1 MMRLVILRIL
11 ETYYRHRWLYLLP
24 ILVLTM
30 AGIAAVLLAKPNYIS
45 RGVLYVQK
53 GSLLAT
59 LTSVRQDTITFITP
73 AEQTAEEIM
82 DLLETDAFVR
92 AVVRQTNLEPE
103 MAEGPRAVRQLMRD
117 VRKAVWAT
125 DQGDNQVMVAAAY
138 EDAETAHQLAT
149 ATIETYM
156 QWRINADRAES
167 AAAQAFFTDLI
178 VSYQADLDEAR
189 RELEAFLEAY
199 PEPLRGVRPTTERVQ
214 LARLES
220 AIELATTRYAN
231 ALDKEEDARLATAQA
246 ESDVRQSYVV
256 IDAPVLADEP
266 ERSMRELAIQIVI
279 FMGAGLILTAAAIAG
294 GTLLDRSF
302 RFPVDVHHHLELPV
316 LAQVPGPA
324 ARVDPS
330 PLRHDIDLPL
340 VGIIPG
346 TLRSRAVQ
354 SYVSRLELF
363 CRLSEKGFNVAAD
376 NVANPGLKVILKGY
390 AMERARYAARL
401 RQERAQ
407 AGLWLRLRSVPLAAL
422 HRGWMMV
429 KAALTVGDARR
440 ELKVLKECLRA
451 ERKLWRVYGRTIRKN
466 LPVPLHTAL
475 LAQHARI
482 GQIHEELRQLSAQ
495 SEAWLLPHYFTSKE
509 DADQAVQ
516 NLRQAGFGAE
526 EVNVTALAP
535 LMRSLQPGSERGYY
549 IADGILSGIV
559 GGVLLGLVGGAV
571 VGAATALTATGF
583 SLESVAGVLETALA
597 TAAVG
602 SGIGVLFGALLG
614 SIIAIGVARE
624 NDDYLWPGTAAE
636 AVLLTVRSK
645 PQQAPS
651 AREILRGQNVAQ
663 ADSTSEPLPPIA
675 AAVDSE

>member
-24 ILVLTM
+24 ILVLTA

-82 DLLETDAFVR
+82 DLLGTDAFVR

-138 EDAETAHQLAT
+138 EDAEIAHQLAT
-149 ATIETYM
+149 ATIESYM

-167 AAAQAFFTDLI
+167 VAAQAFFTDLI
-178 VSYQADLDEAR
+178 ASYQADLDEAR

-199 PEPLRGVRPTTERVQ
+199 PEPLRGVRATSERVQ

-231 ALDKEEDARLATAQA
+231 ALDKEENARLATAQA

-266 ERSMRELAIQIVI
+266 ERSMREMAIHMLV
-279 FMGAGLILTAAAIAG
+279 FFGAGVILAGVAIAG

-302 RFPVDVHHHLELPV
+302 RFPIDVHHQLELPV

-330 PLRHDIDLPL
+330 PLRHDVDLPL

-354 SYVSRLELF
+354 SYVSRIELLS
-363 CRLSEKGFNVAAD
+363 RLSEKGFNVAAD
-376 NVANPGLKVILKGY
+376 NVANPGLKVLLKGY
-390 AMERARYAARL
+390 ALERARYAARL
-401 RQERAQ
+401 REERAQ
-407 AGLWLRLRSVPLAAL
+407 AGLFVRLRWVLPAAL
-422 HRGWMMV
+422 HRGWIMI

-440 ELKVLKECLRA
+440 ETKVLKECLRA
-451 ERKLWRVYGRTIRKN
+451 ERKLWRVYGRTVRKN

-475 LAQHARI
+475 LAQHTRI

-495 SEAWLLPHYFTSKE
+495 ADRRLLPHYFAGKE
-509 DADQAVQ
+509 EAEQAAN
-516 NLRQAGFGAE
+516 NLRQAGFKPE

-535 LMRSLQPGSERGYY
+535 LMRDLRPGSGRGHY
-549 IADGILSGIV
+549 ITDGILSGSVAGALLGTIGGAIV
-559 GGVLLGLVGGAV
+559 GAM
-571 VGAATALTATGF
+571 TALTTSG
-583 SLESVAGVLETALA
+583 SGLEVAAGVFETTLA
-597 TAAVG
+597 TAGAG
-602 SGIGVLFGALLG
+602 SGIGILFGALLG
-614 SIIAIGVARE
+614 SIIGVGVARE
-624 NDDYLWPGTAAE
+624 DDDYLWPGTASE
-636 AVLLTVRSK
+636 AALLTVRSE
-645 PQQAPS
+645 PQRVAS
-651 AREILRGQNVAQ
+651 ARDILFGQGVTQPGNA
-663 ADSTSEPLPPIA
+663 SEALGPIA
-675 AAVDSE
+675 AVADSE